1 MIFINTYKPNE
12 FAEMI
17 GVSVKTLQKGTK
29 KLLRAYKTEIKPTQ
43 KQIQKINQ
51 SIGVCRWLYNE
62 YLSTNNKL
70 YIKYK
75 KGLIDKKQ
83 AFMSAN
89 DFDKYINNEV
99 KVLEEYSWIN
109 NCGSKARKKA
119 IQNAETAYKRF
130 FKGQSKF
137 PRFKKKNKSD
147 VKLYFPKNNKGD
159 WKVDRH
165 RIMIPTL
172 KNVRLKE
179 YGYIPIGAKVISG
192 TVSKK
197 ANRYYVSV
205 IIDTEIVQQENT
217 NQGIGIDLGIK
228 DFAICSDKS
237 TFKNINKTQRIKKLE
252 KKLLREQRKLS
263 RKYESL
269 KLRNKKEKG
278 VATRQNIQKQIV
290 KVQILHQRLTN
301 IRTDYINKV
310 VSSVVRNKP
319 QFITIEDLNVKGMMK
334 NKHLSKAIQQ
344 QKFYEF
350 RNKLTT
356 KCNTL
361 GIELRIADRF
371 YPSSKL
377 CHCCG
382 SIKKD
387 LKLKDRV
394 YKCDCGYIEDRDYN
408 ASLNLRDLKI
418 YKIA

>member
-1 MIFINTYKPNE
+1 M
-12 FAEMI
+12 
-17 GVSVKTLQKGTK
+17 K
-29 KLLRAYKTEIKPTQ
+29 KLQRAYKVEIKPTPS
-43 KQIQKINQ
+43 QIKKINQ

-62 YLSTNNKL
+62 YLATNNKL
-70 YIKYK
+70 YAQFKE
-75 KGLIDKKQ
+75 GLIDKKQ

-99 KVLEEYSWIN
+99 KVLDEYSWIN

-119 IQNAETAYKRF
+119 IKNAETAYKRF
-130 FKGQSKF
+130 FKGQSSF
-137 PRFKKKNKSD
+137 PKFKKKNKSD
-147 VKLYFPKNNKGD
+147 VKLYFPKNNKTD
-159 WKVDRH
+159 WKIDRH

-179 YGYIPIGAKVISG
+179 YGYIPVAAKVISG

-205 IIDTEIVQQENT
+205 IIDTKITPQKNINE
-217 NQGIGIDLGIK
+217 GIGIDLGIK
-228 DFAICSDKS
+228 DFATCSGLDKPY
-237 TFKNINKTQRIKKLE
+237 KNINKTQRVRKLE

-278 VATRQNIQKQIV
+278 EATRQNIQKQIV
-290 KVQILHQRLTN
+290 KVQILHQRLAN

-319 QFITIEDLNVKGMMK
+319 QYITIEDLNVKGLMK
-334 NKHLSKAIQQ
+334 NKHLSKAVAE

-350 RNKLTT
+350 RNKLTN
-356 KCNTL
+356 KCHAL
-361 GIELRIADRF
+361 GIELRIVNRF

-377 CHCCG
+377 CHSCG

-387 LKLKDRV
+387 LKLKDRI
-394 YKCDCGYIEDRDYN
+394 YKCECGYVADRDYN
-408 ASLNLRDLKI
+408 ASLNLRDAKI
-418 YKIA
+418 YNIA

>member
-1 MIFINTYKPNE
+1 M
-12 FAEMI
+12 
-17 GVSVKTLQKGTK
+17 K
-29 KLLRAYKTEIKPTQ
+29 KLLKAYKVEIKPTL

-51 SIGVCRWLYNE
+51 SIDVCRWLYNE
-62 YLSTNNKL
+62 YLATNNQL
-70 YIKYK
+70 YVQYK
-75 KGLIDKKQ
+75 NGFIDKKQ
-83 AFMSAN
+83 AFMSAI

-99 KVLEEYSWIN
+99 KVLDKYSWIN

-119 IQNAETAYKRF
+119 ILNAETAYKRF

-137 PRFKKKNKSD
+137 PRFKKKNKSN
-147 VKLYFPKNNKGD
+147 VKLHFPKNNKGD
-159 WKVDRH
+159 WKVERH

-179 YGYIPIGAKVISG
+179 YGYIPVGAKVISG

-205 IIDTEIVQQENT
+205 IIDVDDIKPQENI
-217 NQGIGIDLGIK
+217 NEGIGIDLGIK
-228 DFAICSDKS
+228 DFAICSNKQ
-237 TFKNINKTQRIKKLE
+237 TYKNINKTQRVKKLE

-278 VATRQNIQKQIV
+278 DATKQNIQKQIV
-290 KVQILHQRLTN
+290 KIQILHQRLTN

-319 QFITIEDLNVKGMMK
+319 QYIAIEDLNVKGMMK
-334 NKHLSKAIQQ
+334 NRHLSKAVAQ

-350 RNKLTT
+350 RTKLTN
-356 KCNTL
+356 KCNAL
-361 GIELRIADRF
+361 GIELRIVDRF

-377 CHCCG
+377 CHSCG

-387 LKLKDRV
+387 LKLKDRI
-394 YKCDCGYIEDRDYN
+394 YKCECGYEEDRDYN
-408 ASLNLRDLKI
+408 ASLNLRDAKI

>member
-1 MIFINTYKPNE
+1 M
-12 FAEMI
+12 
-17 GVSVKTLQKGTK
+17 
-29 KLLRAYKTEIKPTQ
+29 EIKPTK

-51 SIGVCRWLYNE
+51 SISICRWLYNE
-62 YLSTNNKL
+62 YISVNNQL
-70 YIKYK
+70 YAQFK
-75 KGLIDKKQ
+75 KGFIDKKQ

-89 DFDKYINNEV
+89 DFDKHINNEV
-99 KVLEEYSWIN
+99 KVLESYSWIN

-119 IQNAETAYKRF
+119 IQNAETAYKKF
-130 FKGQSKF
+130 FKGQSKL

-179 YGYIPIGAKVISG
+179 YGYIPAGAKVISG

-205 IIDTEIVQQENT
+205 IIDTEIKPQENK

-228 DFAICSDKS
+228 DFAVCSNKNKPY
-237 TFKNINKTQRIKKLE
+237 KNINKTQKVKKLE
-252 KKLLREQRKLS
+252 KKLLREQKRLS

-269 KLRNKKEKG
+269 KIRNKKEKG
-278 VATRQNIQKQIV
+278 EATRQNIQKQIV
-290 KVQILHQRLTN
+290 KVQILHQKLTN

-310 VSSVVRNKP
+310 ISSVVRNKP
-319 QFITIEDLNVKGMMK
+319 QFIAIEDLNVKGMMK
-334 NKHLSKAIQQ
+334 NKHLSKAVAQ

-350 RNKLTT
+350 RNKLTN
-356 KCNTL
+356 KCHAL
-361 GIELRIADRF
+361 GIELRIVDRF

-377 CHCCG
+377 CHHCG

-387 LKLKDRV
+387 LKLKDRT
-394 YKCDCGYIEDRDYN
+394 YKCECGYIEDRDYN
-408 ASLNLRDLKI
+408 ASLNLRDAKI
-418 YKIA
+418 YQIA

>member
-1 MIFINTYKPNE
+1 M
-12 FAEMI
+12 
-17 GVSVKTLQKGTK
+17 Q
-29 KLLRAYKTEIKPTQ
+29 RAYKVEIKPTL

-51 SIGVCRWLYNE
+51 SISICRWIYNE
-62 YLSTNNKL
+62 YLATNNQL
-70 YIKYK
+70 YAQFKE
-75 KGLIDKKQ
+75 GLIDKKQ

-99 KVLEEYSWIN
+99 KVLDEYSWIN

-119 IQNAETAYKRF
+119 IQNAETAYRRF

-137 PRFKKKNKSD
+137 PRFKKKNKCD

-179 YGYIPIGAKVISG
+179 YGYIPVGSKIISG

-205 IIDTEIVQQENT
+205 IIDTEIIPQENA
-217 NQGIGIDLGIK
+217 NQGIGIDVGVK
-228 DFAICSDKS
+228 DFAICSNKQ
-237 TFKNINKTQRIKKLE
+237 TYKNINKTQRVKKVE
-252 KKLLREQRKLS
+252 KKLLREQKRLS

-269 KLRNKKEKG
+269 KIRNKKEKG
-278 VATRQNIQKQIV
+278 EATRQNIQKQIV

-301 IRTDYINKV
+301 IRIDYINKV
-310 VSSVVRNKP
+310 VSNVVRNKP
-319 QFITIEDLNVKGMMK
+319 SYIAIEDLNVKGMMR
-334 NKHLSKAIQQ
+334 NKHLSKAVAQ
-344 QKFYEF
+344 QKFNEF
-350 RNKLTT
+350 RTKLTN
-356 KCNTL
+356 KCNAL
-361 GIELRIADRF
+361 GIELRIVDRF

-377 CHCCG
+377 CHKCG

-387 LKLKDRV
+387 LKLKDRI
-394 YKCDCGYIEDRDYN
+394 YKCDCGYVEDRDYN
-408 ASLNLRDLKI
+408 ASLNLRDAKI
-418 YKIA
+418 YKTA

>member
-1 MIFINTYKPNE
+1 M
-12 FAEMI
+12 
-17 GVSVKTLQKGTK
+17 
-29 KLLRAYKTEIKPTQ
+29 LRAYKTEIKPTQ

-89 DFDKYINNEV
+89 NFDKYINNEV

-119 IQNAETAYKRF
+119 IQNAEIAYKRF

-137 PRFKKKNKSD
+137 PKFKKKNKSD

-310 VSSVVRNKP
+310 VSNVVKTKP
-319 QFITIEDLNVKGMMK
+319 QYIAIEDLNVKGMMK

-350 RNKLTT
+350 RNKLTN
-356 KCNTL
+356 KCNAL
-361 GIELRIADRF
+361 GIELRIVDRF

-377 CHCCG
+377 CHNCG
-382 SIKKD
+382 AIKKD

-394 YKCDCGYIEDRDYN
+394 FKCDCGYIEDRDYN
-408 ASLNLRDLKI
+408 ASLNLRDSKI

>member
-1 MIFINTYKPNE
+1 M
-12 FAEMI
+12 
-17 GVSVKTLQKGTK
+17 K
-29 KLLRAYKTEIKPTQ
+29 KLLKAYKVEIKPTL

-51 SIGVCRWLYNE
+51 SIDVCRWLYNE
-62 YLSTNNKL
+62 YLATNNQL
-70 YIKYK
+70 YVQYK
-75 KGLIDKKQ
+75 NGFIDKKQ
-83 AFMSAN
+83 AFMSAI

-99 KVLEEYSWIN
+99 KVLDEYSWIN

-119 IQNAETAYKRF
+119 ILNAETAYKRF

-137 PRFKKKNKSD
+137 PRFKKKNKSN
-147 VKLYFPKNNKGD
+147 VKLHFPKNNKGD
-159 WKVDRH
+159 WKVERH

-179 YGYIPIGAKVISG
+179 YGYIPVGAKVISG

-205 IIDTEIVQQENT
+205 IIDVDDIKPQENI
-217 NQGIGIDLGIK
+217 NEGIGIDLGIK
-228 DFAICSDKS
+228 DFAICSNKQ
-237 TFKNINKTQRIKKLE
+237 TYKNINKTQRVKKLE

-278 VATRQNIQKQIV
+278 DATKQNIQKQIV
-290 KVQILHQRLTN
+290 KIQILHQRLTN

-310 VSSVVRNKP
+310 VSNVVRNKP
-319 QFITIEDLNVKGMMK
+319 QYIAIEDLNVKGMMK
-334 NKHLSKAIQQ
+334 NRHLSKAVAQ

-350 RNKLTT
+350 RTKLTN
-356 KCNTL
+356 KCNAL
-361 GIELRIADRF
+361 GIELRIVDRF

-377 CHCCG
+377 CHSCG

-387 LKLKDRV
+387 LKLKDRI
-394 YKCDCGYIEDRDYN
+394 YKCECGYEEDRDYN
-408 ASLNLRDLKI
+408 ASLNLRDAKI

>member
-1 MIFINTYKPNE
+1 M
-12 FAEMI
+12 
-17 GVSVKTLQKGTK
+17 
-29 KLLRAYKTEIKPTQ
+29 EIKPTL

-51 SIGVCRWLYNE
+51 SIDVCRWLYNE
-62 YLSTNNKL
+62 YLAINNQL
-70 YIKYK
+70 YAQFKE
-75 KGLIDKKQ
+75 GLIDKKQ
-83 AFMSAN
+83 AFMGAN

-99 KVLEEYSWIN
+99 KVLDEYSWIN
-109 NCGSKARKKA
+109 NCGSKARKKT
-119 IQNAETAYKRF
+119 IKNTETAYKRF
-130 FKGQSKF
+130 FKGKSKF

-147 VKLYFPKNNKGD
+147 VKLHFPKNNKGD
-159 WKVDRH
+159 WKVERH

-179 YGYIPIGAKVISG
+179 YGYIPVGAKVISG

-205 IIDTEIVQQENT
+205 IIDIDMKPQENI

-228 DFAICSDKS
+228 NFAICSNKQ
-237 TFKNINKTQRIKKLE
+237 TYKNINKTQRVKKVE
-252 KKLLREQRKLS
+252 KKLLREQKRLS

-278 VATRQNIQKQIV
+278 EATRQNIQKQIA
-290 KVQILHQRLTN
+290 KVQILHQKLTN

-310 VSSVVRNKP
+310 VNSVVRNKP
-319 QFITIEDLNVKGMMK
+319 QYITIEDLNVKGMMK
-334 NKHLSKAIQQ
+334 NRHLSKAVAQ

-350 RNKLTT
+350 RTKLTN
-356 KCNTL
+356 KCNAL
-361 GIELRIADRF
+361 GIELRIVDRF

-377 CHCCG
+377 CHSCG

-387 LKLKDRV
+387 LKLKDRI
-394 YKCDCGYIEDRDYN
+394 YKCECGYEEDRDYN
-408 ASLNLRDLKI
+408 ASLNLRDAKI

>member
-1 MIFINTYKPNE
+1 M
-12 FAEMI
+12 
-17 GVSVKTLQKGTK
+17 Q
-29 KLLRAYKTEIKPTQ
+29 RAYKVEIKPTL

-51 SIGVCRWLYNE
+51 SISICRWIYNE
-62 YLSTNNKL
+62 YLATNNQL
-70 YIKYK
+70 YAQFKE
-75 KGLIDKKQ
+75 GLIDKKQ

-99 KVLEEYSWIN
+99 KVLDEYSWIN

-119 IQNAETAYKRF
+119 IQNAETAYRRF

-137 PRFKKKNKSD
+137 PRFKKKNKCD

-179 YGYIPIGAKVISG
+179 YGYIPVGSKIISG

-197 ANRYYVSV
+197 ADRYYVSV
-205 IIDTEIVQQENT
+205 IIDTEIIPQENA
-217 NQGIGIDLGIK
+217 NQGIGIDVGVK
-228 DFAICSDKS
+228 DFAICSNKQ
-237 TFKNINKTQRIKKLE
+237 TYKNINKTQRVKKIE
-252 KKLLREQRKLS
+252 KKLLREQKRLS

-269 KLRNKKEKG
+269 KIRNKKEKG
-278 VATRQNIQKQIV
+278 EATRQNIQKQIV
-290 KVQILHQRLTN
+290 KVQILHQRLNN

-310 VSSVVRNKP
+310 VSNVVRNKP
-319 QFITIEDLNVKGMMK
+319 RYVVIEDLNVKGMMK
-334 NKHLSKAIQQ
+334 NNHLSKAVVQ

-350 RNKLTT
+350 RNKLAT
-356 KCNTL
+356 KCNAL
-361 GIELRIADRF
+361 GIELRIVDRF

-377 CHCCG
+377 CHKCG

-387 LKLKDRV
+387 LKLKDRI
-394 YKCDCGYIEDRDYN
+394 YKCDCGYVEDRDYN
-408 ASLNLRDLKI
+408 ASLNLRDAKI